1 MKRISILLLVFCTCF
16 ALAAWPQAQPQWW
29 HHKIITFDAPGA
41 GTGSGEGTIPWGI
54 VIGGW
59 IQGDY
64 IDSNGVYHGF
74 LRSPHGHFTTFDVP
88 GMGKGAGQGAVHVM
102 GMNQELLIVGA
113 YLDSNNAYHGFLRTP
128 HGKFTTFEC
137 PGAGAGGTDAGA
149 VNSDGLISAMYLD
162 SNGAWHGCVRRR
174 DGSYIEYDP
183 AGSGTGAGQG
193 TNAGIFDTVTPEGA
207 IVSEYLDDNN
217 MWHGYLR
224 ASDGTITEFN
234 DPHAGPNGTL
244 TDGINPKGEIWGVYI
259 DANNLFHGFLRS
271 PDGKFT
277 EVDVPGAGTGTYQGT
292 NACWYI
298 YCYGGI
304 TPDGTVTG
312 FYADSNSVYHGFL
325 RSPRGHFT
333 KFDANGAGTGTWQ
346 GTLPAAINPEG
357 AIAGSY
363 IDSNGVNHGFLRM
376 P

>member
-1 MKRISILLLVFCTCF
+1 MKKISVLLLVFCTCL
-16 ALAAWPQAQPQWW
+16 ALGAERHGRPKWGN
-29 HHKIITFDAPGA
+29 KIIPFDAPGAGTGSGQGTIPWGIVEGGWAQVDYVDSSGVYHGFLRSPRGHFTTFDAPGA
-41 GTGSGEGTIPWGI
+41 GTGSGQGTIPWGMNQELEI
-54 VIGGW
+54 VGG
-59 IQGDY
+59 Y
-64 IDSNGVYHGF
+64 FDSNNASHGF
-74 LRSPHGHFTTFDVP
+74 LRSPHG
-88 GMGKGAGQGAVHVM
+88 
-102 GMNQELLIVGA
+102 
-113 YLDSNNAYHGFLRTP
+113 
-128 HGKFTTFEC
+128 KFITFEC
-137 PGAGAGGTDAGA
+137 PGAGAGGTEADA
-149 VNSDGLISAMYLD
+149 VNQAGLISAMYLD
-162 SNGAWHGCVRRR
+162 SNSAWHGCLRKP

-183 AGSGTGAGQG
+183 PGSGTGAGQG
-193 TNAGIFDTVTPEGA
+193 PEAPSFDGINPEGA
-207 IVSEYLDDNN
+207 VVGEYLDSNN

-244 TDGINPKGEIWGVYI
+244 TDGINPAGEIWGVYI
-259 DANNLFHGFLRS
+259 DANNVFHGFLLS
-271 PDGKFT
+271 PDGEFT

-333 KFDANGAGTGTWQ
+333 KFDATGAGTGTWQ

-363 IDSNGVNHGFLRM
+363 IDSNGVYHGFLRL
-376 P
+376 PY